1 MCIGIV
7 LFVGMKHI
15 KQRCS
20 YMNIRPK
27 YIYELKSGRKTIR
40 KLFGM
45 KKSMIVNGNRSFLSL
60 QNFTFTLLIGGF
72 RRNIKK

>member
-1 MCIGIV
+1 MLKLWEAFIMCIGIV

-27 YIYELKSGRKTIR
+27 YIYELKSKRKTIR

-45 KKSMIVNGNRSFLSL
+45 KN
-60 QNFTFTLLIGGF
+60 Q
-72 RRNIKK
+72 

>member
-1 MCIGIV
+1 MTVNVETLGRFIMCIGIV

-27 YIYELKSGRKTIR
+27 YIYELKNESKTIR

-45 KKSMIVNGNRSFLSL
+45 KNQWL
-60 QNFTFTLLIGGF
+60 
-72 RRNIKK
+72 